1 MTRERSALLVGGL
14 IALDQISKALVEA
27 NLPMQEK
34 IDVLPFLAL
43 FRTFNTGIAFSFLSG
58 MDDLALSVL
67 TLAITGLVLFLWSR
81 SPKDQVWAQLGYAS
95 VVGGAVGNLID
106 RLRFGHV
113 VDFILFHT
121 PNWSFAVFNFA
132 DSFITI
138 GAALIVLQELLDMRA
153 NRGNTT

>member
-1 MTRERSALLVGGL
+1 MTRTRGALLVGGL

-58 MDDLALSVL
+58 MDDLALSLL

-81 SPKDQVWAQLGYAS
+81 SSSAQVWAQLGFAC
-95 VVGGAVGNLID
+95 VVGGAIGNLID

-121 PNWSFAVFNFA
+121 PDWSFAVFNFA

-138 GAALIVLQELLDMRA
+138 GAALIVFQELLDMRA
-153 NRGNTT
+153 SRSNKT